1 MMIMIQSMTGYG
13 KAEAMLPA
21 GRLTVEIRSVN
32 GKSADI
38 SIKTSLLPKER
49 ELEVRKRLADR
60 LQRGSIDLFLTWEP
74 NSTESARQINS
85 ALALDLSLIH
95 I

>member
-1 MMIMIQSMTGYG
+1 MIMIQSMTGYG

-60 LQRGSIDLFLTWEP
+60 LQRGSICLLYTSPSPRD
-74 NSTESARQINS
+74 
-85 ALALDLSLIH
+85 
-95 I
+95 